1 MLRVAHAAHI
11 KTLQTSRSTCR
22 RATSADVTNA
32 GHTFDMRSRN
42 CDYKTRERTTTGR
55 PLVGSMSDLV
65 RPHSF
70 AITTFHRPHRID
82 ASDAENPI
90 QRQNKYCR
98 SVLFYSHGTLVSER
112 PTRNRRNEV
121 LAEESTLGN
130 ERSANG

>member
-1 MLRVAHAAHI
+1 MPVI
-11 KTLQTSRSTCR
+11 PSTCDRVTATTR
-22 RATSADVTNA
+22 RESEPLPDDRSSARCR
-32 GHTFDMRSRN
+32 TF
-42 CDYKTRERTTTGR
+42 
-55 PLVGSMSDLV
+55 LV